1 LEMDEDLLVPRRV
14 YEEHQVHIGTKVKT
28 KDMLRFVDHVRNDG
42 LYIIDVRKTD
52 ERIRVAGKFLARFP
66 PDKILVVS
74 QRIYGHRPIEM
85 FAKVVGA
92 KAIPG
97 RMIPGTLTNPS
108 LPHFIEPEVI
118 ILTDPAVDQ
127 QALREAARMRIPIVA
142 IVDVNNR
149 LSFVDLAIPAN
160 NKGRKSLA
168 LIYWLL
174 AREILKN
181 RGDIKDYSEFT
192 YKPEDFETVL

>member
-1 LEMDEDLLVPRRV
+1 MDEDLLVPRRV

-108 LPHFIEPEVI
+108 LPHFIEPDVI

>member
-1 LEMDEDLLVPRRV
+1 MEMDEDLLVPRRV

-28 KDMLRFVDHVRNDG
+28 KDMLGFVDHVRNDG

-66 PDKILVVS
+66 PDRILVVS

-108 LPHFIEPEVI
+108 LPHFIEPEVV

-142 IVDVNNR
+142 VVDVNNR

>member
-1 LEMDEDLLVPRRV
+1 MEMDEDLLVPRRV

-42 LYIIDVRKTD
+42 LYIIDVGKTD
-52 ERIRVAGKFLARFP
+52 ERIRVAGKFLARFE

-92 KAIPG
+92 RAIPG

-127 QALREAARMRIPIVA
+127 QALREAAKMRIPIVA

>member
-1 LEMDEDLLVPRRV
+1 MDEDLLVPRRV

-42 LYIIDVRKTD
+42 LYIIDVGKTD
-52 ERIRVAGKFLARFP
+52 ERIRVAGKFLARFE

-92 KAIPG
+92 RAIPG

-127 QALREAARMRIPIVA
+127 QALREAAKMRIPIVA

>member
-1 LEMDEDLLVPRRV
+1 MDEDLLVPRRV

>member
-1 LEMDEDLLVPRRV
+1 MEMDEDLLVPRRV

-108 LPHFIEPEVI
+108 LPHFIEPDVI

>member
-1 LEMDEDLLVPRRV
+1 MEMDEDLLVPRRV

>member
-1 LEMDEDLLVPRRV
+1 MDEDLLVPRRV

-28 KDMLRFVDHVRNDG
+28 KDMLGFVDHVRNDG

-66 PDKILVVS
+66 PDRILVVS

-127 QALREAARMRIPIVA
+127 QALTEAARMRIPIVA

-160 NKGRKSLA
+160 NKGRRSLA